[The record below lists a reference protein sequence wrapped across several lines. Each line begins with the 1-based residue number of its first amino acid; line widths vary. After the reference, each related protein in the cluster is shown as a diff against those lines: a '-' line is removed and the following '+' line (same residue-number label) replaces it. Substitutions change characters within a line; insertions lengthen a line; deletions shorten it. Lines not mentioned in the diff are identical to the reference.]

1 MKGELRK
8 WSLADYKEL
17 KDLCNAVDRSYL
29 SDRLPNPYTEDDA
42 NWWLNMVAKRKALA
56 ELSEQWSW
64 MGRLL
69 VVFPLNEKLTYIGWT
84 ANWATCC

>member
-1 MKGELRK
+1 MKGDLRK

-69 VVFPLNEKLTYIGWT
+69 VVFPLNEKLTYIGLT